1 MKKKNIVYLNE
12 FRQKKKPMTLEEM
25 GKLAAMQYLDP
36 NFLAG
41 IEEPAYLAN
50 GNVDANGK
58 FIISDYDAADED
70 YDLDDI
76 NEEDPSDGQK

>member
-1 MKKKNIVYLNE
+1 MSKKVIYLNE
-12 FRQKKKPMTLEEM
+12 VREKTKPLSLEQKTRI
-25 GKLAAMQYLDP
+25 AVARYLSPD
-36 NFLAG
+36 FLAG

-70 YDLDDI
+70 YELDDI
-76 NEEDPSDGQK
+76 NDEGPSDEKK